1 MSNMI
6 RCMVSLYHS
15 KSITLCLQQINKQI
29 RKKNVTYE
37 DQKEE
42 KRIFVNFI
50 LMYNAS
56 S

>member
-6 RCMVSLYHS
+6 RCMVSLHHS
-15 KSITLCLQQINKQI
+15 KSITLCLQQI